1 MARIN
6 LLPWR
11 ETLRKKRQ
19 RDFGVTTLLAL
30 LLTAA
35 ACGGVYFIIDGM
47 IKFQNKRNQFLE
59 REIAEVD
66 RKIREIKDLEK
77 TKAKLIA
84 RMNVIQELQE
94 SRPLVVHL
102 FDDVVETIPD
112 GAFLTKLVQ
121 KRNKL
126 TLEGRAQSNA
136 RVSSFMRNIHSA
148 EWLHSPLLQ
157 VISNK
162 SKTGTGLSHFT
173 LDASQVIPGKEQQ
186 VAEANSGG
194 KKGRKGGRR

>member
-11 ETLRKKRQ
+11 EALRKKRQ
-19 RDFGVTTLLAL
+19 RDFGGATLLAVI
-30 LLTAA
+30 LTAA
-35 ACGGVYFIIDGM
+35 TCGAVYFYIDGM
-47 IKFQNKRNQFLE
+47 IGFQIKRNQFLD

-66 RKIREIKDLEK
+66 RRIKEIKNLEK
-77 TKAKLIA
+77 TKARLIA

-102 FDDVVETIPD
+102 LDEVVKTIPE
-112 GAFLTKLVQ
+112 GAYLTKLVQ
-121 KRNKL
+121 KSTKL

-136 RVSSFMRNIHSA
+136 RVSSFMRNIRGA
-148 EWLHSPLLQ
+148 EWLSKPILQ

-162 SKTGTGLSHFT
+162 NKTGTGLSHFT
-173 LDASQVIPGKEQQ
+173 LNASQLSPAQ
-186 VAEANSGG
+186 VVKDG
-194 KKGRKGGRR
+194 KKASKGGRR